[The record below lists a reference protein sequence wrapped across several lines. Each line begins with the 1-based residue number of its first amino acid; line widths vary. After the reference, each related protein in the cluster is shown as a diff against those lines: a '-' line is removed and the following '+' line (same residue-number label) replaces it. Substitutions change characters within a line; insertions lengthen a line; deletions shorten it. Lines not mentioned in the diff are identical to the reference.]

1 MTQAFE
7 IEHVNGLARIGRLKT
22 KHGTLS
28 TPVLFPVHNL
38 GAEGGWN
45 TPRYWEKFPHINTAM
60 FNASLLALN
69 RRGHLGTILQIG
81 VHRFIRFF
89 GVAFVDSGGFLYRKY
104 KLTFKP
110 EKILEIQ
117 EKMGADIAST
127 LDYPINCK
135 TLTENNNILRTVNN
149 AKMASSLKRN
159 SEMLLFASINGYDP
173 VVVRNVI
180 KHLKKHG
187 GFDGFALGSLM
198 PKYGN
203 YSFLVDIILAAKLEA
218 DDIPIHV
225 YGLGSPLITHLLIY
239 LGVDSFDSSFFI
251 VASGK
256 RNYAIPGFGRIEF
269 KELHKYAAQLNCQC
283 PICKTI
289 PLSEIR
295 KSRNLITLHNLWTL
309 WNEIDQA
316 KIAIKEN
323 RVEEYIATRLSKA
336 KWAKRAFEYAKRR
349 VRFRFPGG
357 QSYG

>member
-1 MTQAFE
+1 MTHAFE
-7 IEHVNGLARIGRLKT
+7 VEHENGLARVGRLKT
-22 KHGTLS
+22 KHGMLS

-69 RRGHLGTILQIG
+69 RGGHLGTILQIG

-89 GVAFVDSGGFLYRKY
+89 GVAFVDSGGFLYKKHR
-104 KLTFKP
+104 LAFKP

-135 TLTENNNILRTVNN
+135 ILSENSNILRTVNN
-149 AKMASSLKRN
+149 AKLASSLKKN
-159 SEMLLFASINGYDP
+159 PEMLLFASINGYDP
-173 VVVRNVI
+173 VVVRNII

-187 GFDGFALGSLM
+187 KFDGFAIGSLM
-198 PKYGN
+198 PKYGS
-203 YSFLVDIILAAKLEA
+203 YSFLVDTILAARLEA
-218 DDIPIHV
+218 GNTPIHV
-225 YGLGSPLITHLLIY
+225 YGLGSPLISHLLIY
-239 LGVDSFDSSFFI
+239 LGVDSFDSSYFI

-256 RNYAIPGFGRIEF
+256 RNYAIPGLGRIEF
-269 KELHKYAAQLNCQC
+269 KDLYKYSSYIKCEC
-283 PICKTI
+283 PICKTM

-295 KSRNLITLHNLWTL
+295 RSRNLITLHNLWAL
-309 WNEIDQA
+309 WNEIDKV

-323 RVEEYIATRLSKA
+323 RVEEYITERLSKA
-336 KWAKRAFEYAKRR
+336 KWAKAAFEYAKRR

-357 QSYG
+357 

>member
-1 MTQAFE
+1 MAHTFE
-7 IEHVNGLARIGRLKT
+7 IEHEDGPARIGKLKT

-45 TPRYWEKFPHINTAM
+45 TPRYWEKFPQINTAM

-69 RRGHLGTILQIG
+69 RRGHLGTILQTGI
-81 VHRFIRFF
+81 HRFIRFF

-104 KLTFKP
+104 RLAFKP

-127 LDYPINCK
+127 LDYPIDCK
-135 TLTENNNILRTVNN
+135 ALSENYNILRTVNN
-149 AKMASSLKRN
+149 AKLASSIKRN
-159 SEMLLFASINGYDP
+159 TEMLLFASINGYDP
-173 VVVRNVI
+173 AVVRNII

-187 GFDGFALGSLM
+187 VFDGFAIGSLM
-198 PKYGN
+198 PKYGS
-203 YSFLVDIILAAKLEA
+203 YSFLVDIILAARLEA
-218 DDIPIHV
+218 GDIPIHV
-225 YGLGSPLITHLLIY
+225 YGLGSPLVTHLLVY
-239 LGVDSFDSSFFI
+239 LGVDSFDSSYFI

-256 RNYAIPGFGRIEF
+256 RNYAIPGLGRIEF
-269 KELHKYAAQLNCQC
+269 KDLYKYSSHLKCEC
-283 PICKTI
+283 PICKTT

-309 WNEIDQA
+309 WNEIDKV
-316 KIAIKEN
+316 KIAIREN
-323 RVEEYIATRLSKA
+323 RVEEYIAERLSKA
-336 KWAKRAFEYAKRR
+336 KWAKRAFQYAKRR

-357 QSYG
+357 

>member
-7 IEHVNGLARIGRLKT
+7 IEHVNGLARIGRLQT
-22 KHGTLS
+22 KHGILS

-69 RRGHLGTILQIG
+69 RGGHLGTILQIG

-89 GVAFVDSGGFLYRKY
+89 GVAFVDSGGFLYKKY
-104 KLTFKP
+104 KLAFKP

-127 LDYPINCK
+127 LDHPINCK
-135 TLTENNNILRTVNN
+135 ALSENESILRTVNN
-149 AKMASSLKRN
+149 AKLVSSLKKN
-159 SEMLLFASINGYDP
+159 KEMLLFASINGYDP
-173 VVVRNVI
+173 AVVRNVI

-187 GFDGFALGSLM
+187 NFDGFAIGSLM
-198 PKYGN
+198 PKYGS

-218 DDIPIHV
+218 GNIPIHV
-225 YGLGSPLITHLLIY
+225 YGLGSPLITHLLMY

-256 RNYAIPGFGRIEF
+256 RNYAIPGLGRVEF
-269 KELHKYAAQLNCQC
+269 KDLYKYASYLKCDC
-283 PICKTI
+283 PICKTTS
-289 PLSEIR
+289 PSEIR
-295 KSRNLITLHNLWTL
+295 KNRNLIALHNLWTL
-309 WNEIDQA
+309 WNEMD
-316 KIAIKEN
+316 KVKVAIKEN
-323 RVEEYIATRLSKA
+323 RTEEYITERLSKA
-336 KWAKRAFEYAKRR
+336 KWAKKAFEYAKRR

-357 QSYG
+357 